1 MSSILKV
8 SEIQDPTNGNTALE
22 VDTSGNV
29 TAPVRLLQPKAPH
42 VFVDFGGGSSYI
54 SVTAGTIPFDNIVE
68 HSGGGDSAYS
78 TSTYKFT
85 CPIDGIYAVTCGVI
99 SQNDTDKF
107 EIDLRRNDVNV
118 TRNYQLYRGFS
129 FTNHIKC
136 DANDTLHLHL
146 GSTQTL
152 YHGTTTNRYTYGI
165 YTLIHA
171 I

>member
-1 MSSILKV
+1 MTGIIK
-8 SEIQDPTNGNTALE
+8 
-22 VDTSGNV
+22 VDTIQNNGGTTGLTIDSSGNV
-29 TAPVRLLQPKAPH
+29 TAPVRILQPKAPH
-42 VFVDFGGGSSYI
+42 VFVDFGGGNSYTSVSS
-54 SVTAGTIPFDNIVE
+54 GTIPFDNIAE

-85 CPIDGIYAVTCGVI
+85 CPIDGIYAVTFGVI
-99 SQNDTDKF
+99 SQNASDAF
-107 EIDLRRNDVNV
+107 EVNVRRNDANL
-118 TRNYQLYRGFS
+118 TRNYSTSRGFS
-129 FTNHIKC
+129 FTNHVKC

-146 GSTQTL
+146 GSDRNL

>member
-1 MSSILKV
+1 MTGILKV
-8 SEIQDPTNGNTALE
+8 DTIQNNGGTTGLTI
-22 VDTSGNV
+22 DSSGNV
-29 TAPVRLLQPKAPH
+29 TAPVRILQPKAPH
-42 VFVDFGGGSSYI
+42 VLVDFGGGNAYT
-54 SVTAGTIPFDNIVE
+54 SVTAGTIPFDNIGE
-68 HSGGGDSAYS
+68 HSGGGDAAYS

-85 CPIDGIYAVTCGVI
+85 CPIDGIYAVTFGVI
-99 SQNDTDKF
+99 TQNNSDAF
-107 EIDLRRNDVNV
+107 EVNVRRNDVNV

-136 DANDTLHLHL
+136 DAADTLHLHL
-146 GSTQTL
+146 GSTRSF